1 MRVLFSTDLFWPHMG
16 GAEVFS
22 AKLIPALQKRGY
34 ELIVVTRQDSP
45 DLPRTDHFKGIP
57 IHRFPILT
65 NLTDRAAVAG
75 LMLVRQELTQLKRTF
90 SPDLIHIQGFSP
102 ANMLFYLSMANVCH
116 TPILLTLINEL
127 SADGNSQEPLRQMLR
142 SAAWVTAKAKAVLTQ
157 ARQLVPELI
166 AFSSVIH
173 NGLEETHLVP
183 ESLPVRNPVLLCLGR
198 LVRQKG
204 FDIALNAFARVTR
217 RFPNTRMIVAGD
229 GPDRIPLERQAAEL
243 GLREFIDFIGWVA
256 PDQVPRLIN
265 TATLVLMPSRWEGLP
280 SVALQASMMARP
292 VVATTVGGL
301 PEVVI
306 HRQTGVT
313 VRPEDQAAL
322 AAAVVFLLEHPEEA
336 VRMGQ
341 AGRRRVQDVFN
352 WQRCVEAYDR
362 LYRKLGES
370 LTAA

>member
-1 MRVLFSTDLFWPHMG
+1 VSCSQRTCFGHIG

-45 DLPRTDHFKGIP
+45 DLPRRDHFKGIP
-57 IHRFPILT
+57 IYRFPILA

-75 LMLVRQELTQLKRTF
+75 LMLVRRELAQLKRTF
-90 SPDLIHIQGFSP
+90 SPDLIHIQGFTP
-102 ANMLFYLSMANVCH
+102 ANVLSHFTTASACP
-116 TPILLTLINEL
+116 TPFVLTLINEL
-127 SADGNSQEPLRQMLR
+127 SADGSSQEPLRQMLR
-142 SAAWVTAKAKAVLTQ
+142 SADWITAKAVAVLTQ
-157 ARQLVPELI
+157 ARQLVPEI
-166 AFSSVIH
+166 IPFSSVIH
-173 NGLEETHLVP
+173 NGLEEPHRVP
-183 ESLPVRNPVLLCLGR
+183 ESLPMQNPVLLCLGR

-204 FDIALNAFARVTR
+204 FDIALKAFATITR
-217 RFPNTRMIVAGD
+217 RFPNIRMIIAGD
-229 GPDRIPLERQAAEL
+229 GPDRTPLERQAAEL
-243 GLREFIDFIGWVA
+243 GLRQFIDFIGWVG
-256 PDQVPRLIN
+256 PDQVPGLIN

-322 AAAVVFLLEHPEEA
+322 AEAIVFLLEHPEEA

-341 AGRRRVQDVFN
+341 MGRRRVQDVFN
-352 WQRCVEAYDR
+352 WQHCVDAYDM
-362 LYRKLGES
+362 LYRKLGKS
-370 LTAA
+370 VTTA